1 MERKKPV
8 AYLHSLYDQKVHGLT
23 IVRTTYL
30 VRQAG
35 LLVRV
40 FQLEGGG
47 PPRLLCGEGN
57 GLSEGL
63 VFTRGLT
70 PGRLVG
76 PPISLLAPVT
86 TGPPNCEF
94 LNTIEARSA
103 AVPVYVPC
111 SPNMLRL
118 PHPGERAV
126 GPPISLPPMT
136 LPAYIDCELGNIIAG
151 FCHGPTP
158 RPMPM
163 FMPPKP
169 GPGYMPGPIPP
180 KPPNTQMM
188 S

>member
-1 MERKKPV
+1 M
-8 AYLHSLYDQKVHGLT
+8 
-23 IVRTTYL
+23 
-30 VRQAG
+30 
-35 LLVRV
+35 VRV

-76 PPISLLAPVT
+76 PPISLLAPVI

-118 PHPGERAV
+118 PQPGERAV

-136 LPAYIDCELGNIIAG
+136 LPAYIDCELGNICIG
-151 FCHGPTP
+151 QGI
-158 RPMPM
+158 RPM
-163 FMPPKP
+163 FMPNP
-169 GPGYMPGPIPP
+169 G
-180 KPPNTQMM
+180 
-188 S
+188 